1 MRREKI
7 FVDDSALRGV
17 KKFSST
23 IRLCAGVKNFSATE
37 EASKMF
43 EDGARIDDIL
53 NALKKPTL
61 DDDDNDKKNYR
72 ISDTGIRYDSQR
84 PTVGE
89 TNIKFDF
96 ARNSEGLL

>member
-1 MRREKI
+1 
-7 FVDDSALRGV
+7 
-17 KKFSST
+17 
-23 IRLCAGVKNFSATE
+23 
-37 EASKMF
+37 MF

-61 DDDDNDKKNYR
+61 DDDDDNDKKNYR